1 MKNLLLFVSLIGI
14 VLSCKENKIS
24 GELALKKWS
33 INKIDSVI
41 ISLQKLDSQLVRQ
54 TSQDSLKSNFN
65 LARTQ
70 FKHVE
75 SIIEY
80 YFQGLTK
87 RINGPALPDIKVE
100 DGQVW
105 PPHGFQVIEQLVYED
120 PSKVETDLIQNEL
133 QLLITDLNFIKSNLS
148 ETSILPRHVAELLQQ
163 ELIRITSL
171 GITGFDSPIAF
182 QSIHEAYQA
191 LEGMR
196 QICDIYYGS
205 SALSQTFKT
214 AFASTLQ
221 FDGFK
226 QNFDDFDRLAFI
238 KSSLIPLSI
247 ELSRLY
253 NHTAEDSAIATPISR
268 VYADWA
274 KGKGFNPDFYVNYE
288 VGKYSL
294 AKQQLGARLFSDKQ
308 LSKTKNISCATC
320 HQSSKYFT
328 DGEIK
333 ATNFIHGGTLSRNSP
348 TLLYAA
354 LQSNQFYDMRSVS
367 LEDQIFDVMHN
378 ESEFNLSP
386 EVVFQHINKD
396 SAYMALFKKAYPEKD
411 SLGSYD
417 IRNAIATYVRSL
429 SPFSS
434 RLDQELS
441 SNKKILT
448 DQELKGFNIF
458 MGKGKCGTC
467 HFFPLFN
474 GTVPPFYSKSE
485 SEIIGVP
492 SAAQWS
498 AAKIDPDLGRYGI
511 HKLEE
516 LKYSF
521 KTPTVRNA
529 EHTAPYMH
537 NGVYN
542 SLAEVIRFYE
552 VGGAKG
558 IGISL
563 PNQTLPFDNLKLNS
577 EEKEALIAFI
587 KTLSDNK

>member
-1 MKNLLLFVSLIGI
+1 MKYQLLFVSLICI
-14 VLSCKENKIS
+14 VLSCKENITN

-33 INKIDSVI
+33 NNKIDSVI

-54 TSQDSLKSNFN
+54 KHQDSLKYNFN
-65 LARTQ
+65 LARAQ
-70 FKHVE
+70 FKQIEGV
-75 SIIEY
+75 IEY

-105 PPHGFQVIEQLVYED
+105 PPHGFQVIEQLIYED
-120 PSKVETDLIQNEL
+120 LSKVETDLLQNEVH
-133 QLLITDLNFIKSNLS
+133 LLITDLNFVKSNLS
-148 ETSILPRHVAELLQQ
+148 ETSILPRHVAELLQH

-182 QSIHEAYQA
+182 QSIQETYQA
-191 LEGMR
+191 LEGIR
-196 QICDIYYGS
+196 QICDVYYGPS
-205 SALSQTFKT
+205 TLSQTFKT
-214 AFASTLQ
+214 TFASALQ
-221 FDGFK
+221 YDGFK
-226 QNFDDFDRLAFI
+226 HNFDDFDRLAFI

-253 NHTAEDSAIATPISR
+253 NYTAEDSTIVTPISR

-274 KGKGFNPDFYVNYE
+274 KGIGFNRDFYVNYE

-294 AKQQLGARLFSDKQ
+294 AKQQLGGRLFSDKQ
-308 LSKTKNISCATC
+308 LSKTNNISCATC

-328 DGEIK
+328 DGETK
-333 ATNFIHGGTLSRNSP
+333 ATNFVHGGSLSRNSP
-348 TLLYAA
+348 TLLYSA

-367 LEDQIFDVMHN
+367 LEDQIVDVMQN

-386 EVVFQHINKD
+386 EAVFQHIKKD
-396 SAYMALFKKAYPEKD
+396 STYLALCKKAYPTKD

-441 SNKKILT
+441 SSNNILT

-485 SEIIGVP
+485 SEVIGVP
-492 SAAQWS
+492 SAAHWS
-498 AAKIDPDLGRYGI
+498 DAKIDPDLGRYAI
-511 HKLEE
+511 HKIEE

-521 KTPTVRNA
+521 KTPTIRNT
-529 EHTAPYMH
+529 EHTSPYMH

-558 IGISL
+558 IGIDL
-563 PNQTLPFDNLKLNS
+563 PNQTLPFDNLKLTR

-587 KTLSDNK
+587 KALSDNK

>member
-1 MKNLLLFVSLIGI
+1 MKHIVLFVSLICI
-14 VLSCKENKIS
+14 VLSCKENKTS
-24 GELALKKWS
+24 GELALKNWS
-33 INKIDSVI
+33 VNKIDSVI

-54 TSQDSLKSNFN
+54 TRQDSIKYNFN
-65 LARTQ
+65 LARAH
-70 FKHVE
+70 FKQAE

-105 PPHGFQVIEQLVYED
+105 PPHGFQVIEQLIYED
-120 PSKVETDLIQNEL
+120 PSNVETDFIQNEVH
-133 QLLITDLNFIKSNLS
+133 LLITDLNFVKSNLT
-148 ETSILPRHVAELLQQ
+148 ETSILPRHVAELLQH

-182 QSIHEAYQA
+182 QSIQETYQA
-191 LEGMR
+191 LLGMH
-196 QICDIYYGS
+196 QICDVYYGS
-205 SALSQTFKT
+205 SALSQKLKNT
-214 AFASTLQ
+214 FASALQ

-226 QNFDDFDRLAFI
+226 QNFDDFDRLGFI
-238 KSSLIPLSI
+238 KSSLLPLSI
-247 ELSRLY
+247 ELSGLY
-253 NHTAEDSAIATPISR
+253 KFTAEDSAITTPISR

-274 KGKGFNPDFYVNYE
+274 KGIGFNSDFYVNYE

-308 LSKTKNISCATC
+308 LSKTNTISCATC
-320 HQSSKYFT
+320 HQSDKFFT
-328 DGEIK
+328 DGLKK
-333 ATNFIHGGTLSRNSP
+333 ATNFVHGGTLPRNSP

-367 LEDQIFDVMHN
+367 LEDQIFDVMRN

-386 EVVFQHINKD
+386 DIVFQHIKKD
-396 SAYMALFKKAYPEKD
+396 STYLALFKKAFPTKD

-448 DQELKGFNIF
+448 DQELQGFNLF

-485 SEIIGVP
+485 SEVIGVP
-492 SAAQWS
+492 AAAQWS
-498 AAKIDPDLGRYGI
+498 NAKIDPDLGRYGI
-511 HKLEE
+511 HKIEE

-537 NGVYN
+537 NGVYT